1 MKVTFKVCF
10 CCARSFKVKSSE
22 PPQEIKTLF
31 DNYSKNG
38 RMSEDEM
45 LRCVIQ
51 VQGETHADSNYV
63 KDIFNMLKNHG
74 VFHPRGLHLE
84 EFYRYLL
91 SDFNSPLP
99 LSGEVWQDMTQPL
112 SHYFLYT
119 GHNSYLTGNQINSRS
134 STEPIVKALKR
145 GVRVI
150 ELDLWPNS
158 SGTEAEVRHGGT
170 LTSTEDLQKCLN
182 AVKENA
188 FEVSEYPV
196 VLTLEDHLNPDLQKK
211 VAKMVSKTFGRTLF
225 RCRDEYK
232 KCFPSPEAL
241 KNKILISTKPPK
253 EYLQTHISQGA
264 TTAESVKAE
273 ELIQDEDEKTVA
285 VEYRD
290 LISIHAGNRKGG
302 LKNCLNGD
310 PNRVI
315 RLSMSEQW
323 LETLAKTRG
332 PDVVKFSQRNILRI
346 FPKATRFDSSNN
358 DPLVGWIHGAQM
370 VAFNLQSH
378 GKFLWM
384 MQGMFK
390 ANGGCGYVK
399 KPDVLLSNGPGGG
412 NFNPYSQGLQIKTT
426 LKVTFKVCFCCARSF
441 KVKSSEPPQEI
452 KTLFD
457 NYSQNGR
464 ISEDE
469 MLRFVIQVQGET
481 HADSNYVKDMF
492 NMLKHHGVFH
502 PRGLHLE
509 EFYRYLL
516 SDFNSPLPLS
526 GEVWQD
532 MTQPLSHYFLYTG
545 HNSYLTGNQLNSRS
559 SIEPIV
565 KALKRGVRVI
575 ELDLW
580 PNSSGTEAEV
590 RHGGTLTST
599 EDLQKCLNA
608 VKENAFEVSDYP
620 VVLTLEDHL
629 NPDLQ
634 KKVAKMVSKTFGRTL
649 FRCRG
654 EYKKCFPSPEALKNK
669 ILISTK
675 PPKEYLQTHIS
686 QGATTNESVN
696 AEELIQDEDEK
707 TVAVEYRDL
716 ISIHAGN
723 RKGGLKNC
731 LNGDPNRVMRLSMSE
746 QWLETLAKT
755 RGPDIVKFTQR
766 NILRIFPKTTRF
778 DSSNYDPLVGWI
790 HGAQMVAFNMQSH
803 GKFLWMMQGMFKA
816 NGGCGYVKKPD
827 VLLSN
832 GPGGGNFN
840 PYSQDLQVKTTLKVK
855 IYSGEGWN
863 LDFSQDHFD
872 RYSPPDFYART
883 NGFRWNEEFEFPLRV
898 PELALLC
905 ITVKDH
911 DKNSQNDFAGQT
923 CLPLSEIRPGI
934 RAVRLHDRLGDV
946 FKHARL
952 LVRFVFEPRVLKN

>member
-38 RMSEDEM
+38 WMSEDEM
-45 LRCVIQ
+45 LRFVIQ

-63 KDIFNMLKNHG
+63 KDIFNMLKHHG
-74 VFHPRGLHLE
+74 VFHPGGLHLE

-119 GHNSYLTGNQINSRS
+119 GHNSYLTGNQFNSRS
-134 STEPIVKALKR
+134 STEPIVKALR
-145 GVRVI
+145 
-150 ELDLWPNS
+150 
-158 SGTEAEVRHGGT
+158 
-170 LTSTEDLQKCLN
+170 
-182 AVKENA
+182 
-188 FEVSEYPV
+188 
-196 VLTLEDHLNPDLQKK
+196 
-211 VAKMVSKTFGRTLF
+211 
-225 RCRDEYK
+225 
-232 KCFPSPEAL
+232 
-241 KNKILISTKPPK
+241 
-253 EYLQTHISQGA
+253 
-264 TTAESVKAE
+264 
-273 ELIQDEDEKTVA
+273 
-285 VEYRD
+285 
-290 LISIHAGNRKGG
+290 
-302 LKNCLNGD
+302 
-310 PNRVI
+310 
-315 RLSMSEQW
+315 
-323 LETLAKTRG
+323 
-332 PDVVKFSQRNILRI
+332 
-346 FPKATRFDSSNN
+346 
-358 DPLVGWIHGAQM
+358 
-370 VAFNLQSH
+370 
-378 GKFLWM
+378 
-384 MQGMFK
+384 
-390 ANGGCGYVK
+390 
-399 KPDVLLSNGPGGG
+399 
-412 NFNPYSQGLQIKTT
+412 
-426 LKVTFKVCFCCARSF
+426 
-441 KVKSSEPPQEI
+441 
-452 KTLFD
+452 
-457 NYSQNGR
+457 
-464 ISEDE
+464 
-469 MLRFVIQVQGET
+469 
-481 HADSNYVKDMF
+481 
-492 NMLKHHGVFH
+492 
-502 PRGLHLE
+502 
-509 EFYRYLL
+509 
-516 SDFNSPLPLS
+516 
-526 GEVWQD
+526 
-532 MTQPLSHYFLYTG
+532 
-545 HNSYLTGNQLNSRS
+545 
-559 SIEPIV
+559 
-565 KALKRGVRVI
+565 RGVRVI

-696 AEELIQDEDEK
+696 AEELIQDEDDK

-731 LNGDPNRVMRLSMSE
+731 LNGDPIRVMRLSMSE

-840 PYSQDLQVKTTLKVK
+840 PYSQDLQVKTTLKVG
-855 IYSGEGWN
+855 IAGIP
-863 LDFSQDHFD
+863 LDTIS
-872 RYSPPDFYART
+872 YRT
-883 NGFRWNEEFEFPLRV
+883 ETDTDEWFPVWNEEFEFPLRV

-952 LVRFVFEPRVLKN
+952 LVRFVFEPLVGKIGIERRSLIVNVKDYDGPSANPKHNPGTPPVTISQRSPGRG

>member
-38 RMSEDEM
+38 WMSEDEM
-45 LRCVIQ
+45 LRFVIQ

-63 KDIFNMLKNHG
+63 KDIFNMLKHHG
-74 VFHPRGLHLE
+74 VSHPRGLHLE

-119 GHNSYLTGNQINSRS
+119 GHNSYLTGNQFNSRS
-134 STEPIVKALKR
+134 STEPIVQALR
-145 GVRVI
+145 
-150 ELDLWPNS
+150 
-158 SGTEAEVRHGGT
+158 
-170 LTSTEDLQKCLN
+170 
-182 AVKENA
+182 
-188 FEVSEYPV
+188 
-196 VLTLEDHLNPDLQKK
+196 
-211 VAKMVSKTFGRTLF
+211 
-225 RCRDEYK
+225 
-232 KCFPSPEAL
+232 
-241 KNKILISTKPPK
+241 
-253 EYLQTHISQGA
+253 
-264 TTAESVKAE
+264 
-273 ELIQDEDEKTVA
+273 
-285 VEYRD
+285 
-290 LISIHAGNRKGG
+290 
-302 LKNCLNGD
+302 
-310 PNRVI
+310 
-315 RLSMSEQW
+315 
-323 LETLAKTRG
+323 
-332 PDVVKFSQRNILRI
+332 
-346 FPKATRFDSSNN
+346 
-358 DPLVGWIHGAQM
+358 
-370 VAFNLQSH
+370 
-378 GKFLWM
+378 
-384 MQGMFK
+384 
-390 ANGGCGYVK
+390 
-399 KPDVLLSNGPGGG
+399 
-412 NFNPYSQGLQIKTT
+412 
-426 LKVTFKVCFCCARSF
+426 
-441 KVKSSEPPQEI
+441 
-452 KTLFD
+452 
-457 NYSQNGR
+457 
-464 ISEDE
+464 
-469 MLRFVIQVQGET
+469 
-481 HADSNYVKDMF
+481 
-492 NMLKHHGVFH
+492 
-502 PRGLHLE
+502 
-509 EFYRYLL
+509 
-516 SDFNSPLPLS
+516 
-526 GEVWQD
+526 
-532 MTQPLSHYFLYTG
+532 
-545 HNSYLTGNQLNSRS
+545 
-559 SIEPIV
+559 
-565 KALKRGVRVI
+565 RGVRVI

-686 QGATTNESVN
+686 QGATTTESVN

-840 PYSQDLQVKTTLKVK
+840 PYSQYLQVKTTLKVK
-855 IYSGEGWN
+855 IYNGEGWN

-872 RYSPPDFYART
+872 RYSPPDFYARVGIAGIPLDT
-883 NGFRWNEEFEFPLRV
+883 ISYRTETDTDEWFPVWNEEFEFPLRV

-911 DKNSQNDFAGQT
+911 DKNTPNDFAGQT

-952 LVRFVFEPRVLKN
+952 LVRFVLEPLTSSSPSSVSVPDVGKIGIERRSLIVNVKDYDGPSANPKHNPGTPPVTISQRSPGRG